1 MNDKNNVIER
11 LSDILKDRKES
22 SDSSSYTSM
31 LYSEGIQKIIS
42 KIKEESNELIEA
54 ALNDV
59 KKDDAI
65 IHEAA
70 DLLFH
75 VMVLLAY
82 MGIDPSEILRE
93 LEKREGIS
101 GIEEKSKR

>member
-1 MNDKNNVIER
+1 
-11 LSDILKDRKES
+11 
-22 SDSSSYTSM
+22 M

-54 ALNDV
+54 ALDDV
-59 KKDDAI
+59 KKDKAI

>member
-1 MNDKNNVIER
+1 
-11 LSDILKDRKES
+11 
-22 SDSSSYTSM
+22 M

-54 ALNDV
+54 ALDDV